1 MKSKNGFRKA
11 TALCLTMALCLGLAG
26 CGGTSTKSED
36 AVAVQSVAMLMGL
49 DLTGTNRY
57 SGLAEAKSS
66 QKVEKDADKTVD
78 EVCVEVGQEVHTGD
92 VLFRYDTE
100 ALQLSVESK
109 ELEVEQLENSISSYD
124 TQISEL
130 EKEKK
135 SAAKSDQLSYT
146 LQIQEAR
153 LDKSEAQYNLKQKQA
168 ELAKLKKS
176 AENTEV
182 KAEVD
187 GVVQS
192 INDESSGDSYNYD
205 YSDSG
210 SSAYITIM
218 ETGTYRIKGTASE
231 NNIYELYTDMPVTV
245 MSRTDASKTWSGTIS
260 EIDTGSTDEGDS
272 TDSYYDEGS
281 SGESTAKYSFYVTLE
296 DSEGMMMGQ
305 HFYIIPYAESEVS
318 GIVLPADYLVEEDG
332 NYYAWVAGSK
342 DTLEKR
348 ELTVGTYD
356 EGTDS
361 YEITAGLSMEDYVAV
376 AEDSLKEGAA
386 VVKYDLDSY
395 GFSDGEELDGEEYT
409 DDGEEWFEEDSSAE
423 YWPEDEAWSG
433 EDGEAVDGEL
443 FEDGGAIDGEP
454 FAGDD
459 ATVMEG

>member
-1 MKSKNGFRKA
+1 MKSKNGVRAA
-11 TALCLTMALCLGLAG
+11 TALCLTMALCLGLTG
-26 CGGTSTKSED
+26 CSSTSTKSED
-36 AVAVQSVAMLMGL
+36 AVAVQSVSMLMGL

-78 EVCVEVGQEVHTGD
+78 EVCVEVGQEVHPGD

-109 ELEVEQLENSISSYD
+109 ELEVEQLDNSISSYD

-135 SAAKSDQLSYT
+135 SAAKSEQLSYT

-205 YSDSG
+205 SGDSG

-245 MSRTDASKTWSGTIS
+245 MSRTDPSKTWSGTIS
-260 EIDTGSTDEGDS
+260 EIDTGSTDESDS

-281 SGESTAKYSFYVTLE
+281 SGESTAKYNFYVTLE

-305 HFYIIPYAESEVS
+305 HFYIIPYMESQFSE
-318 GIVLPADYLVEEDG
+318 IMLPADYLVEESG
-332 NYYAWVAGSK
+332 SYYAWVAGSK

-361 YEITAGLSMEDYVAV
+361 YEITGGLSMEDYVAV

-386 VVKYDLDSY
+386 VVKYDMDSY
-395 GFSDGEELDGEEYT
+395 GFSDGEDI
-409 DDGEEWFEEDSSAE
+409 DDGEEWFEEDGSAE
-423 YWPEDEAWSG
+423 YLPEDEAWSG
-433 EDGEAVDGEL
+433 EDGEAVDGEP
-443 FEDGGAIDGEP
+443 FEDGEAIDEEP
-454 FAGDD
+454 FTGDD